1 MAADSGYHSFSLP
14 RLPFVDHS
22 SETSD
27 SLDPQEFANGQT
39 VSEIQSIDSS
49 STPQCLQAASET
61 PTYSQSAIPLITSTT
76 ANKANG
82 SNKYNLSRKTNAI
95 STLGASTKAGF
106 LIKANVSRE
115 SRGDGRAQ
123 RSALAISQP
132 STPTISRD
140 DDNGQI
146 IGSLLASAGMEAALA
161 HHFKVAVN
169 MTEHMNYAFS
179 HSEAKDGIKQCVME
193 EVKALAEEMI
203 YFFDGLQESLK
214 IQIEGL
220 KEAKSYLP
228 TLGDNVE
235 EHHLE
240 TAIKIWTEKIC
251 EFVLVL
257 SCCFQARGS

>member
-14 RLPFVDHS
+14 RLPDIDHS

-27 SLDPQEFANGQT
+27 SLDPQEFVNGQT
-39 VSEIQSIDSS
+39 VSEVRSIDNSG
-49 STPQCLQAASET
+49 TPQCLQATSET
-61 PTYSQSAIPLITSTT
+61 PTYSQPAISLITSTT
-76 ANKANG
+76 ANKGKG
-82 SNKYNLSRKTNAI
+82 SNKYNLSRKANTI
-95 STLGASTKAGF
+95 STRDASSKAGL
-106 LIKANVSRE
+106 LIEANVSRE

-123 RSALAISQP
+123 KSALAISQP
-132 STPTISRD
+132 SSPTISRD

-146 IGSLLASAGMEAALA
+146 IGNLLASAGMEAALA

-169 MTEHMNYAFS
+169 MTEHMKYALF
-179 HSEAKDGIKQCVME
+179 HPEAKHGIKQCVME

-214 IQIEGL
+214 IQIEEL

-251 EFVLVL
+251 EYVLIL
-257 SCCFQARGS
+257 FCYFQARGS